1 MHKDDGEEKQWR
13 KSSCGGNA
21 VAEKQS
27 WWKSSGGKAVMVEK
41 QWLLDDTDERMTDRP
56 VPLVTRVTNG
66 APLFDD
72 SPMGLYDYMID
83 HWNCRPL

>member
-1 MHKDDGEEKQWR
+1 MFGLDVDPQGYSTGLSVKLE
-13 KSSCGGNA
+13 
-21 VAEKQS
+21 VVLPYL
-27 WWKSSGGKAVMVEK
+27 GKTYSRPV
-41 QWLLDDTDERMTDRP
+41 LDDTDERTTDRR
-56 VPLVTRVTNG
+56 VPLVTPVPNG